1 MSDNLDMTPHLTLTP
16 EADAAAA
23 AAPAAPEAPTLTL
36 DPSAAA
42 QEAAPVQGEPVLSEE
57 ERQKQRDANAVKLD
71 ESMLT
76 EAERKMVD
84 EFAQKID
91 VTDSSVVL
99 QYGAAAQK
107 NIASFSENALNSV
120 RTKDLG
126 EVGEALSS
134 LVVELKGFGQE
145 EDEGGIFGFF
155 KKKRD
160 KLEAMKAS
168 YAKAEVNVDKI
179 VRVLEDHQVVLMKDI
194 AMLDQ
199 MYELNTK
206 YYKELTMYIIAGKK
220 RLEYLRTHDLEDLK
234 QKAAKSGSQE
244 DAQAYN
250 DFANLCSR
258 FEKKIHDLELT
269 RMISVQMGPQ
279 TRLLQNNDT
288 LMLEKIQS
296 SLVNT
301 IPLWKSQMVLALGL
315 EHSRQATKAQSAVT
329 EMTNQLLQK
338 NADMLKIGT
347 VETAREAER
356 SIVDIKTLQHTNE
369 QLISTLD
376 EVMKIQNEGSQK
388 RKEAEVELGRI
399 EGELK
404 QKLLE
409 LRG

>member
-1 MSDNLDMTPHLTLTP
+1 MSDMNMTPELTLTP
-16 EADAAAA
+16 DTAAAVQA
-23 AAPAAPEAPTLTL
+23 VEAPALTLTPDLGAPAAPAEAVVEEPK
-36 DPSAAA
+36 
-42 QEAAPVQGEPVLSEE
+42 QEENPLKQEEAMLS
-57 ERQKQRDANAVKLD
+57 
-71 ESMLT
+71 

-84 EFAQKID
+84 DFSQKID
-91 VTDSSVVL
+91 ITDSTVVL
-99 QYGAAAQK
+99 QYGAGAQK
-107 NIASFSENALNSV
+107 NIAAFSENALNNV

-126 EVGEALSS
+126 EIGEALSS
-134 LVVELKGFGQE
+134 LVVELKDFGE
-145 EDEGGIFGFF
+145 EEEEKKGIFGFF
-155 KKKRD
+155 QKKKKD
-160 KLEAMKAS
+160 LETMKAS
-168 YAKAEVNVDKI
+168 YAKAEANVDKI
-179 VRVLEDHQVVLMKDI
+179 VNALEGHQVVLMKDI

-206 YYKELTMYIIAGKK
+206 YYKELTMYILAGKK
-220 RLEYLRTHDLEDLK
+220 RLADLRANELEELRK
-234 QKAAKSGSQE
+234 KAEATGAQE

-250 DFANLCSR
+250 DYANLCNR

-269 RMISVQMGPQ
+269 RMISIQMGPQ

-315 EHSRQATKAQSAVT
+315 EHGRQATAAQTAVT
-329 EMTNQLLQK
+329 DMTNQLLKK
-338 NADMLKIGT
+338 NADMLKMGT
-347 VETAREAER
+347 IETAKEAER
-356 SIVDIKTLQHTNE
+356 SVVSIETLQHTNN

-376 EVMKIQNEGSQK
+376 EVMKIQTEGAQK
-388 RKEAEVELGRI
+388 RKEAEAELGRI

>member
-1 MSDNLDMTPHLTLTP
+1 MNENTNTMPELTLTP
-16 EADAAAA
+16 DTAAAA
-23 AAPAAPEAPTLTL
+23 AVAPEAPTLTL
-36 DPSAAA
+36 EPTMAAEDPQAVQAAA
-42 QEAAPVQGEPVLSEE
+42 QA
-57 ERQKQRDANAVKLD
+57 ERDKNAVKLD
-71 ESMLT
+71 ESQLS
-76 EAERKMVD
+76 EAERKVVAD
-84 EFAQKID
+84 FAEKID
-91 VTDSSVVL
+91 ITDSTQVL

-107 NIASFSENALNSV
+107 NIAGFSESALSNV

-126 EVGEALSS
+126 EIGDALSS

-145 EDEGGIFGFF
+145 EKKGIFGFF
-155 KKKRD
+155 QKKRNE
-160 KLEAMKAS
+160 LEAIKAS
-168 YAKAEVNVDKI
+168 YSKAEVNVDKI
-179 VRVLEDHQVVLMKDI
+179 VTILENHQVTLMKDI

-199 MYELNTK
+199 MFELNTK
-206 YYKELTMYIIAGKK
+206 YYKELTMYILAGKK
-220 RLEYLRTHDLEDLK
+220 ALEKARTTTLEELRK
-234 QKAAKSGSQE
+234 KATESGAQE

-250 DFANLCSR
+250 DYANLCSR

-269 RMISVQMGPQ
+269 RMISIQMGPQ
-279 TRLLQNNDT
+279 TRLIQNNDT

-315 EHSRQATKAQSAVT
+315 EHSRQATAAQSAVT
-329 EMTNQLLQK
+329 DMTNDLLKK
-338 NADMLKIGT
+338 NADMLKMGT
-347 VETAREAER
+347 IETAKEAER
-356 SIVDIKTLQHTNE
+356 SIVSIETLQHTNQ

-376 EVMKIQNEGSQK
+376 EVMQIQKDGAQK

>member
-23 AAPAAPEAPTLTL
+23 AAPAAPEAPALTL
-36 DPSAAA
+36 DPGAAA

-179 VRVLEDHQVVLMKDI
+179 VRALENHQVVLMKDI

-315 EHSRQATKAQSAVT
+315 EHSRQATQAQSAVT

-404 QKLLE
+404 QKLRE
-409 LRG
+409 LSG